1 MDIRQFIPF
10 TETNKK
16 YKELQKTE
24 AKLAEIQAEQ
34 EERLA
39 QAQEAFKSDEF
50 ITILSEHPDFEPEM
64 IDGLENN
71 PKTAEFITT
80 RFEAFKEKG
89 AITSEFKAVFTEA
102 FTAELKTVGIEK
114 PDALGQE
121 FWDKVSK
128 EIDNEIRNNPEGL
141 LDLRKSLIEHAENQK
156 RIKSLEQE
164 LRKLNAP
171 NPEQQQYMRILDGI
185 DPDHVTDT
193 SKLSLDQRQALKELG
208 KYFGERNSV
217 QVLAKTYRALD
228 DFSKLEQASEASDKL
243 DGLKEQAHNL
253 RETIFAQNKY
263 REIINTQL
271 DTAHSKHYADLV
283 AKVDAGNQR
292 DLEAYLEYNQA
303 LLEQRSEFGS
313 VERKIDSLAQGN
325 KSGEEILAMAA
336 EAVQKHAEQKYK
348 DEVIAAVQK
357 HQTFNNLDKH
367 LDQIIATTRIGA
379 KKNVTEIQSILE
391 DVFAE
396 IYKNPLTTKIQKTHL
411 RIYLNKHKLNGK
423 L

>member
-1 MDIRQFIPF
+1 MSF
-10 TETNKK
+10 KK
-16 YKELQKTE
+16 YLSFTVEGKKYREKQE
-24 AKLAEIQAEQ
+24 RNAKLAEIKAKQ

-71 PKTAEFITT
+71 PKTVEFITT
-80 RFEAFKEKG
+80 RFEAFKEKS

-114 PDALGQE
+114 PDALDKK
-121 FWDKVSK
+121 FWDKVST

-156 RIKSLEQE
+156 QIKSLEQE

-185 DPDHVTDT
+185 DPDHIADP
-193 SKLSLDQRQALKELG
+193 SKLSLDQRQALTELG
-208 KYFGERNSV
+208 KYFDERNSV

-228 DFSKLEQASEASDKL
+228 NFSKLEQASEASDKL
-243 DGLKEQAHNL
+243 DDLKKQARNL

-263 REIINTQL
+263 REIINIQL
-271 DTAHSKHYADLV
+271 DAAHNKHYADLV
-283 AKVDAGNQR
+283 AKVDAGNQQ

-313 VERKIDSLAQGN
+313 VERKINSLAQGN
-325 KSGEEILAMAA
+325 KSGEEILAKAA
-336 EAVQKHAEQKYK
+336 EAVQNHAEQKYK
-348 DEVIAAVQK
+348 NEVIAAVQK
-357 HQTFNNLDKH
+357 HQTFNKLDRH
-367 LDQIIATTRIGA
+367 LDEIIGATRIGA
-379 KKNVTEIQSILE
+379 KKNAAEIQRILE
-391 DVFAE
+391 DAFAE
-396 IYKNPLTTKIQKTHL
+396 IYHAPSTTKDQKTHL
-411 RIYLNKHKLNGK
+411 RIYLKTHNLNGK